1 VIAEAPAAAGAL
13 TPGPGPDLA
22 RCSPVAGGAPTKGTL
37 NEDPFNVCAEEQALH
52 ECTVGAEVRRLWSEL
67 EMVRSFGGRVIP
79 GTPDGMFESWDGSL
93 TCVQVVRV
101 PIVASMTAGEVQRVL
116 TDTILTKVVKSQQW
130 LRYSHVSPHEF
141 IIFCW
146 LPHRIPEE
154 AAELGRDL
162 MRWVQERDARFS
174 LRLRLPSDTSA
185 LFPALFAHNHEVA
198 KKRCV
203 VESDVSTFTPGED
216 TEEEEDGG
224 GLEWDITWGWSEES
238 MCQEQP
244 APREEAPW
252 PLTPEPGGPPCD
264 TT

>member
-1 VIAEAPAAAGAL
+1 
-13 TPGPGPDLA
+13 
-22 RCSPVAGGAPTKGTL
+22 L

-101 PIVASMTAGEVQRVL
+101 PIVASMTIGEVQRVL

-130 LRYSHVSPHEF
+130 LRCSHVFPQEF

-146 LPHRIPEE
+146 LPHEVPEG
-154 AAELGRDL
+154 AAGVARDL

-185 LFPALFAHNHEVA
+185 LFPALFAHNHEFA
-198 KKRCV
+198 KKHCIA
-203 VESDVSTFTPGED
+203 ESDVSTFTPGED
-216 TEEEEDGG
+216 TEEEDDGDG
-224 GLEWDITWGWSEES
+224 IEWDITWGWSEEPV
-238 MCQEQP
+238 CQEQP
-244 APREEAPW
+244 TPREEAPW
-252 PLTPEPGGPPCD
+252 PLIPEPGGPGD
-264 TT
+264 AAYL